1 MYVFSP
7 GRRAWEPQER
17 VGSAPR
23 PGLHAPERA
32 AQPPTWVGNPRAAA
46 SGCGRSGVRPG
57 GPAGSSGE
65 RCTGAIPAEAGVHG
79 CHTCITAPAPPPQPP
94 PPALAQRAARRRR
107 HTEHQ
112 GREAPASSIQ
122 WDQILTRFLP
132 GLSIKA
138 FAAGSSSLLN
148 LLLIGDGVFGIA
160 GWEGD
165 PAGPQAPWICRAI
178 DVKLL
183 IPRVSSFIPQ

>member
-1 MYVFSP
+1 MFSALAGEP
-7 GRRAWEPQER
+7 GSPRSAWGPRRGRFCTRRNEQHSPLPGWEIRGRPPP
-17 VGSAPR
+17 GAGGTASA
-23 PGLHAPERA
+23 LVAPPA
-32 AQPPTWVGNPRAAA
+32 APANAAL
-46 SGCGRSGVRPG
+46 GRSPRRQESTGVTHASRRPRRR
-57 GPAGSSGE
+57 S
-65 RCTGAIPAEAGVHG
+65 RRR
-79 CHTCITAPAPPPQPP
+79 PPWRP
-94 PPALAQRAARRRR
+94 AQRAARRR

-178 DVKLL
+178 DVKHL
-183 IPRVSSFIPQ
+183 IPRVSSFIPH